1 MNLAAAYL
9 LLLLAAVLEAS
20 GDAIVRAGLH
30 SPSLGSRIGLFAAGA
45 AMLFAYGVAVNSP
58 PWDFGKLLGVYV
70 TLFFLVAQIIN
81 LVVFGVRPDLPVFAG
96 GAMIMAG
103 GLVITL
109 WRP

>member
-1 MNLAAAYL
+1 M
-9 LLLLAAVLEAS
+9 
-20 GDAIVRAGLH
+20 
-30 SPSLGSRIGLFAAGA
+30 RIGYFAAGA
-45 AMLFAYGVAVNSP
+45 AALFTYGVVVNAP

-81 LVVFGVRPDLPVFAG
+81 LVFFGARPDLPVYAG
-96 GAMIMAG
+96 GVLIVAG